1 MKPTLAQRFTSS
13 CPTGGLP
20 NLASTPTRRLSV
32 VLLLA
37 LSLIA
42 PGGPERLGA
51 QGKKEPKSY
60 LVVTPDAATLEVGQQ
75 SQLRAAVLDPVGFDL
90 IPRKVTWH
98 SSDPSIALV
107 NSTGLVT
114 AMAAGTVTIRAKSGP
129 AMGTAAITVN
139 GVVVPPPNTA
149 PIVTITDP
157 ADGVSFPEGIP
168 ITFMGTAQDAQDGN
182 LSNGIAWTISA
193 ANYPAA
199 VQTPLGTGAA
209 VSANPLARGSYL
221 VTAGVADSRGLAGV
235 AQVGI
240 TVGCSFV
247 LEIQPAEG
255 LKIPQAL
262 QLDAQGSY
270 DTCGRPLQYYWS
282 CRNTID
288 PMTCPEFLPAANAN
302 GNNTP
307 TRRWASRNLT

>member
-42 PGGPERLGA
+42 PGGPELLGA

-182 LSNGIAWTISA
+182 LSHGIAWTISA
-193 ANYPAA
+193 ANDPAA
-199 VQTPLGTGAA
+199 VQPPWAPAPPSARTRSPAA
-209 VSANPLARGSYL
+209 PTWSRRAWRTAAASPASRRWVSRGVLVRARNPAGRGL
-221 VTAGVADSRGLAGV
+221 ENTAGLTARRARVLRHVRASPCSITGV
-235 AQVGI
+235 VG
-240 TVGCSFV
+240 TRS
-247 LEIQPAEG
+247 IQ
-255 LKIPQAL
+255 
-262 QLDAQGSY
+262 
-270 DTCGRPLQYYWS
+270 
-282 CRNTID
+282 
-288 PMTCPEFLPAANAN
+288 
-302 GNNTP
+302 
-307 TRRWASRNLT
+307 